1 MKKKETKKKIITAAW
16 KLLQS
21 QGTNGF
27 SMRKLAEL
35 VGMTVSSL
43 YYHFPSK
50 EALFEELINQASEEI
65 LFPVE
70 ERTWKGRLEKYAQ
83 HILTTLDHYPGLA
96 QLLMDYPPSSR
107 NYLKLLDNLLMIL
120 NDLAMAPEEKFF
132 AINAYMNYICTFK
145 IDSDRFQKGNNRFT
159 TEEEEIYK
167 FLPFLNVYKKAG
179 IFDRLGSPFMFEFGL
194 QLILSGMEKIETDR

>member
-1 MKKKETKKKIITAAW
+1 MKKQETQKKITNAAW

-21 QGTNGF
+21 HETNGF

-50 EALFEELINQASEEI
+50 EALFAELINHASEEI

-70 ERTWKGRLEKYAQ
+70 ERTWKGRLEKYAH

-107 NYLKLLDNLLMIL
+107 NYLKLLDTLLMTL
-120 NDLAMAPEEKFF
+120 SDLTMEPEEKFF

-145 IDSDRFQKGNNRFT
+145 IDSERFQKRDNRF
-159 TEEEEIYK
+159 TEEEEESYK
-167 FLPFLNVYKKAG
+167 FLPFLTAYKKAG
-179 IFDRLGSPFMFEFGL
+179 IFDHLGSPFMFEFGL
-194 QLILSGMEKIETDR
+194 QLILSGMEKIEADR